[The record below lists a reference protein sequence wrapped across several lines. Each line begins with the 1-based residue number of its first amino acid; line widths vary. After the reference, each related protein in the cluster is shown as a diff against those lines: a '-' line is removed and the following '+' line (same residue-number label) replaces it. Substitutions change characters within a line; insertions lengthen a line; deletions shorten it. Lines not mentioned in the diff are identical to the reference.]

1 MKKFIPAALLVV
13 AFSTQA
19 TEFYTENDLANMKIQ
34 SIDEAARGDM
44 LESYKR
50 GLEKVMVQRETA
62 EMQLKVA
69 ELELEISKMKRDILL
84 NRIAL
89 EAMEKNK

>member
-1 MKKFIPAALLVV
+1 MKKIILAVLLALSCSV
-13 AFSTQA
+13 QA
-19 TEFYTENDLANMKIQ
+19 TEFYTENDLANIKIK
-34 SIDEAARGDM
+34 SIEEAASGDV
-44 LESYKR
+44 LDSYRR
-50 GLEKVMVQRETA
+50 GLERVIVQRDTA

>member
-1 MKKFIPAALLVV
+1 MKKIILATLLALSCSV
-13 AFSTQA
+13 QA
-19 TEFYTENDLANMKIQ
+19 TEFYTENDLTNIKIQ
-34 SIDEAARGDM
+34 SIEEAARGDM
-44 LESYKR
+44 LESYRR
-50 GLEKVMVQRETA
+50 GLERVIVQRDTA

>member
-1 MKKFIPAALLVV
+1 MKKFILAALLVV
-13 AFSTQA
+13 SCSTQA
-19 TEFYTENDLANMKIQ
+19 TEFYTENDLSNIKIQ
-34 SIDEAARGDM
+34 SIEEAAHADM
-44 LESYKR
+44 LDSYKR
-50 GLEKVMVQRETA
+50 GLEKVIVQRDTA

-84 NRIAL
+84 NHIAL